1 MRLKLNRLLKNFQ
14 GTEFYRGQN
23 ENLEIIEKAF
33 EGIKTSFAN
42 VHTRIN
48 NLILGTGSMAEL
60 VDARMDA
67 EGNVH
72 DVVKSRL
79 DTEYNKLLAK
89 IKKTVR
95 VTDFGAVG
103 DGVTDDT
110 EAFRKAFGTGK
121 VRVIVPQ
128 GVYVV
133 RGLKIPSWVYLIGDG
148 KGLTILILHE
158 DTPASEWVITN
169 QDYTNGNRNIIIE
182 GMTLDWNKARQG
194 GVGATGGQHS
204 SCLALAKVKFAW
216 IRDVEAL
223 NAGLHGF
230 DITAPT
236 YDHAPETDYTKDGCR
251 FVWIDNCD
259 ASGYGDD
266 GITTHYSEFIW
277 ISKNNLVNPDGD
289 AHEDGVSNSNGIEI
303 DDGSKHVWVI
313 ANYTSGNIRGVEV
326 KAHAEWPAAQDVHI
340 LSHVSY
346 QDVRS
351 YDLRHIGHHSA
362 EDPDSTTAFNVTLTD
377 CTAIE
382 PVFNPLYAGLTP
394 RALAISAYV
403 NVDIQGFKA
412 IGDPLYDYDDNPVIA
427 IQYKSRNI
435 GLKGIAI
442 KGFKKASTDIRLIGG
457 DQKTDNINISNVNIY
472 KSAKEGIGIGSVIYH
487 VNISNVTMIG
497 EDGQVGLSS
506 VNSQD
511 SIVGVHAEGYALAA
525 SIAGNDYV
533 DFVPNNL
540 KGGTRIA
547 SPSGYVGTDTSALI
561 GTTSD
566 SKAIAAKAVAIA
578 SSNVEAAG
586 ENSLVGASSGNSK
599 TEGYRDFMFGVNNSR
614 TKGKDQNSKGI
625 LASNAVENDNN
636 YSVVGGYGDSET
648 PSTANIKWLLD
659 SITGEGK
666 FAGQVTGASSFSD
679 FGEYFESLDGSA
691 IPAGTIVTLEKG
703 KGKIRPAQK
712 GERMKGVISKT
723 AGIMLGQSTYHWQGR
738 YLRDDFGEVLL
749 EKRMVKIK
757 GDDGNFREEMQMMPI
772 ENPDYQE
779 ELSYQSREERP
790 EWNKVGLLGQVR
802 IRVDDTVGEE
812 DHVIANGG
820 LATRAD
826 DPAKGYEVMEILIP
840 YDANKGYGVALCLVH
855 PM

>member
-1 MRLKLNRLLKNFQ
+1 MKLNRLIGKFQ
-14 GTEFYRGQN
+14 GVLFARKQN
-23 ENLEIIEKAF
+23 ENFDIIEQAYAEATKK
-33 EGIKTSFAN
+33 IDDLN
-42 VHTRIN
+42 TRIN
-48 NLILGTGSMAEL
+48 NLILSTGSLAEL
-60 VDARMDA
+60 IDARTTA
-67 EGNVH
+67 EGVAESLLK
-72 DVVKSRL
+72 VRL
-79 DTEYNKLLAK
+79 DKEYNKLLSK
-89 IKKTVR
+89 INKTVR

-103 DGVTDDT
+103 DGVTDDS
-110 EAFRKAFGTGK
+110 EAFRKALGTGK

-128 GVYVV
+128 GTYIVK
-133 RGLKIPSWVYLIGDG
+133 GIKLPSWTYFIGDG
-148 KGLTILILHE
+148 KGLTILKLHE

-169 QDYTNGNRNIIIE
+169 QDYVNGNRNIVIE
-182 GMTLDWNKARQG
+182 GMTLDWNKERQG

-204 SCLALAKVKFAW
+204 SCLTLAKVNFAW
-216 IRDVEAL
+216 IKDVEGI
-223 NAGLHGF
+223 NPGLHSF

-236 YDHAPETDYTKDGCR
+236 YDHLPETDYTKDGCR
-251 FVWIDNCD
+251 FIWIDNCVG
-259 ASGYGDD
+259 SGYGDD
-266 GITTHYSEFIW
+266 GITTHYSEYIW
-277 ISKNNLVNPDGD
+277 ITNNHLSDPDGD

-303 DDGSKHVWVI
+303 DDGSKHIWVI
-313 ANYTSGNIRGVEV
+313 NNYTTGNIRGVEV
-326 KAHAEWPAAQDVHI
+326 KAHTEWPAAQDVHLI
-340 LSHVSY
+340 GHTSY
-346 QDVRS
+346 RDVRC
-351 YDLRHIGHHSA
+351 YDFRHIGHHLA
-362 EDPDSTTAFNVTLTD
+362 EDPDSTTAYDVVVTN
-377 CTAIE
+377 CAAIE
-382 PVFNPLYAGLTP
+382 PVFNSLYEGLTP

-403 NVDIQGFKA
+403 NVNISGFTA
-412 IGDPLYDYDDNPVIA
+412 IGDPTYDYGDNPIIA

-435 GLKGIAI
+435 GLHNINMR
-442 KGFKKASTDIRLIGG
+442 GFKKATYDIRLNGG
-457 DQKTDNINISNVNIY
+457 DQKTDNLNLSNIQIY
-472 KSAKEGIGIGSVIYH
+472 KSAKIGIGIGSTIYH

-497 EDGQVGLSS
+497 EDGQIGLSS

-525 SIAGNDYV
+525 SIAGNDYK
-533 DFVPNNL
+533 DFVPNNI
-540 KGGTRIA
+540 KGGSRIA
-547 SPSGYVGTDTSALI
+547 SPSGYAAKETSALI

-566 SKAIAAKAVAIA
+566 SKATGEKSVALA

-586 ENSLVGASSGNSK
+586 ENSLVAAASGNSK
-599 TEGYRDFMFGVNNSR
+599 TEGYRDFVIGANNSR
-614 TKGKDQNSKGI
+614 TKGKDENSKGI

-666 FAGQVTGASSFSD
+666 FAGPVTGASSFSD
-679 FGEYFESLDGSA
+679 FGEYFESLDGTA
-691 IPAGTIVTLEKG
+691 IPAGTIITLEKG

-757 GDDGNFREEMQMMPI
+757 DDDGEIREELQMMPI

-779 ELSYQSREERP
+779 ELSYKSREERP

-802 IRVDDTVGEE
+802 IRIDDTVGEE
-812 DHVIANGG
+812 DYVTANGE

-826 DPAKGYEVMEILIP
+826 DPSIGYEVMEILIP
-840 YDANKGYGVALCLVH
+840 YDENKGYGVALCLVH

>member
-1 MRLKLNRLLKNFQ
+1 MKLNRLIGKFQ
-14 GTEFYRGQN
+14 GVLFARKQN
-23 ENLEIIEKAF
+23 ENFDIIEQAYAEATRKIN
-33 EGIKTSFAN
+33 EVN
-42 VHTRIN
+42 TRIN
-48 NLILGTGSMAEL
+48 NLILSTGSLAEL
-60 VDARMDA
+60 VDARTDA
-67 EGNVH
+67 EGVAQT
-72 DVVKSRL
+72 VLKERL
-79 DTEYNKLLAK
+79 DKEYNKLLSK

-103 DGVTDDT
+103 DGITDDT
-110 EAFRKAFGTGK
+110 DAFRKALGTGK
-121 VRVIVPQ
+121 VRVVVPA
-128 GVYVV
+128 GIYVV
-133 RGLKIPSWVYLIGDG
+133 RGLKLPSWVELVGDG
-148 KGLTILILHE
+148 MGLTIIILHE
-158 DTPASEWVITN
+158 ETPASEWVITN
-169 QDYTNGNRNIIIE
+169 QDYVNGNRNISIK
-182 GMTLDWNKARQG
+182 GMTLDWNKTRQG

-216 IRDVEAL
+216 IKEVEGI
-223 NAGLHGF
+223 NPGLHSF

-236 YDHAPETDYTKDGCR
+236 YDHAPETDYTKDGSR
-251 FVWIDNCD
+251 FVWIDNCVG
-259 ASGYGDD
+259 SGYGDD
-266 GITTHYSEFIW
+266 GITTHYSEYIW
-277 ISKNNLVNPDGD
+277 ISNNHLSDPDGD

-313 ANYTSGNIRGVEV
+313 NNYTTGNIRGVEV
-326 KAHAEWPAAQDVHI
+326 KAHTEWPAAQDVHLI
-340 LSHVSY
+340 GHVSY
-346 QDVRS
+346 RDVRC
-351 YDLRHIGHHSA
+351 YDFRHIGHHLA
-362 EDPDSTTAFNVTLTD
+362 EDPDSTTAYDVVMTN

-382 PVFNPLYAGLTP
+382 PVFNDLYEGLTP

-403 NVDIQGFKA
+403 NVNISGFTA
-412 IGDPLYDYDDNPVIA
+412 IGDPTYDYGDNPIIA

-435 GLKGIAI
+435 GLHNINMR
-442 KGFKKASTDIRLIGG
+442 GFKKATYDIRLSGG
-457 DQKTDNINISNVNIY
+457 DQKTDNINLSNIQIY
-472 KSAKEGIGIGSVIYH
+472 KSAKIGIGIGSTIYH

-525 SIAGNDYV
+525 SIAGNDYK
-533 DFVPNNL
+533 DFVPNNI

-547 SPSGYVGTDTSALI
+547 SSSGYAAKETSALI

-566 SKAIAAKAVAIA
+566 SKATGEKSVALA

-599 TEGYRDFMFGVNNSR
+599 TEGYRDFIIGSNNSR
-614 TKGKDQNSKGI
+614 TKGKDENSKGI
-625 LASNAVENDNN
+625 LSSNAVENDNN

-679 FGEYFESLDGSA
+679 FGEYFESLDGTA

-738 YLRDDFGEVLL
+738 YLKDDFGEVLL

-757 GDDGNFREEMQMMPI
+757 DDDGNVREELQMLPI

-779 ELSYQSREERP
+779 ELSYKSREERP

-826 DPAKGYEVMEILIP
+826 DPNQGYEVMEIIIP
-840 YDANKGYGVALCLVH
+840 YDENKGYGVALCLVH

>member
-1 MRLKLNRLLKNFQ
+1 MKLNRLIGKFQ
-14 GTEFYRGQN
+14 GVLFARKQN
-23 ENLEIIEKAF
+23 ENFDIIEQAYEEATRKIN
-33 EGIKTSFAN
+33 EVN
-42 VHTRIN
+42 TRIN
-48 NLILGTGSMAEL
+48 NLILSTGSLAEL
-60 VDARMDA
+60 VDARTTA
-67 EGNVH
+67 EGVAESLLK
-72 DVVKSRL
+72 VRL
-79 DTEYNKLLAK
+79 DKEYNKLLSK
-89 IKKTVR
+89 INKTVR

-103 DGVTDDT
+103 DGVTDDS
-110 EAFRKAFGTGK
+110 EAFRKALGTGK

-128 GVYVV
+128 GTYIVK
-133 RGLKIPSWVYLIGDG
+133 GIKLPSWTYFIGDG
-148 KGLTILILHE
+148 KGLTILKLHE

-169 QDYTNGNRNIIIE
+169 QDYINGNRNIVIE
-182 GMTLDWNKARQG
+182 GMTLDWNKERQG

-204 SCLALAKVKFAW
+204 SCLTLAKVNFAW
-216 IRDVEAL
+216 IKDVEGI
-223 NAGLHGF
+223 NPGLHSF

-251 FVWIDNCD
+251 FIWLDNCV

-266 GITTHYSEFIW
+266 GITTHYSEYIW
-277 ISKNNLVNPDGD
+277 ITNSHLSNPDGD

-313 ANYTSGNIRGVEV
+313 NNYTSGNIRGVEV
-326 KAHAEWPAAQDVHI
+326 KAHTEWPAAQDVHI
-340 LSHVSY
+340 IGHTSY
-346 QDVRS
+346 RDVRC
-351 YDLRHIGHHSA
+351 YDFRHIGHHTA
-362 EDPDSTTAFNVTLTD
+362 EDPDSTTAYDVVVTN

-382 PVFNPLYAGLTP
+382 PVFNPLYEGLTP
-394 RALAISAYV
+394 RALAISAYINV
-403 NVDIQGFKA
+403 NISGFTA
-412 IGDPLYDYDDNPVIA
+412 IGDPTYDYGDNPVIA

-435 GLKGIAI
+435 GMHNFNIR
-442 KGFKKASTDIRLIGG
+442 GFKKASADIRLIGG
-457 DQKTDNINISNVNIY
+457 DQKTDNINISNIQIY
-472 KSAKEGIGIGSVIYH
+472 KSAKVGIAIGSTIYH
-487 VNISNVTMIG
+487 VNLTNITMIG
-497 EDGQVGLSS
+497 EDGQIGLSS

-533 DFVPNNL
+533 DFVPNNI

-547 SPSGYVGTDTSALI
+547 SPSGYAAKETSSLI

-566 SKAIAAKAVAIA
+566 SKATGEKAVALA

-599 TEGYRDFMFGVNNSR
+599 TEGYRDFVIGSNNSR
-614 TKGKDQNSKGI
+614 TKGKDENSKGI

-648 PSTANIKWLLD
+648 PSTVNIKWLLD

-666 FAGQVTGASSFSD
+666 FAGPVTGASSFSD
-679 FGEYFESLDGSA
+679 FGEYFESLDGAA

-757 GDDGNFREEMQMMPI
+757 DDDGNIREEMQMMPI

-820 LATRAD
+820 LATRVD
-826 DPAKGYEVMEILIP
+826 DPAKGYEVMEIIIP

>member
-1 MRLKLNRLLKNFQ
+1 MKLNRLLENIQ
-14 GTEFYRGQN
+14 GSIFRRRQN
-23 ENLEIIEKAF
+23 ENFDIIEQAYAEATKKIN
-33 EGIKTSFAN
+33 EVN
-42 VHTRIN
+42 TRIN
-48 NLILGTGSMAEL
+48 NLILSTGSLAEL
-60 VDARMDA
+60 VDARTDA
-67 EGNVH
+67 EG
-72 DVVKSRL
+72 VVQTVLKERL
-79 DTEYNKLLAK
+79 DKEYNKLLSK

-103 DGVTDDT
+103 DGITDDT
-110 EAFRKAFGTGK
+110 DAFRKALGTGK
-121 VRVIVPQ
+121 VRVVVPA
-128 GVYVV
+128 GIYVV
-133 RGLKIPSWVYLIGDG
+133 RGLKIPSWVELVGDG
-148 KGLTILILHE
+148 MGLTIIILHE
-158 DTPASEWVITN
+158 ETPASEWVITN
-169 QDYTNGNRNIIIE
+169 QDYVNGNRNISIK
-182 GMTLDWNKARQG
+182 GMTLDWNKTRQG

-216 IRDVEAL
+216 MKEVEGI
-223 NAGLHGF
+223 NPGLHSF

-251 FVWIDNCD
+251 FVWIDNCVG
-259 ASGYGDD
+259 SGYGDD
-266 GITTHYSEFIW
+266 GITTHYSEYIW
-277 ISKNNLVNPDGD
+277 ITNNHLSDPDGD

-313 ANYTSGNIRGVEV
+313 NNYTTGNIRGVEV
-326 KAHAEWPAAQDVHI
+326 KAHTEWPAAQDVHLI
-340 LSHVSY
+340 GHTSY
-346 QDVRS
+346 RDVRC
-351 YDLRHIGHHSA
+351 YDFRHIGHHTV
-362 EDPDSTTAFNVTLTD
+362 EDPDSTTAYDVVVTN

-382 PVFNPLYAGLTP
+382 PVFNALYEGLTP

-403 NVDIQGFKA
+403 NVNISGFTA
-412 IGDPLYDYDDNPVIA
+412 IGDPTYDYGDNPVIA

-435 GLKGIAI
+435 GMHNFNIR
-442 KGFKKASTDIRLIGG
+442 GFKKASADIRLIGG
-457 DQKTDNINISNVNIY
+457 DQKTDNINISNIQIY
-472 KSAKEGIGIGSVIYH
+472 KSAKVGIAIGSTIYH
-487 VNISNVTMIG
+487 VNLTNITMIG
-497 EDGQVGLSS
+497 EDGQIGLSS

-525 SIAGNDYV
+525 SIAGNEYK
-533 DFVPNNL
+533 DFVPNNI

-547 SPSGYVGTDTSALI
+547 SPSGYAAKETSALI

-566 SKAIAAKAVAIA
+566 SKATAEKAVALA

-599 TEGYRDFMFGVNNSR
+599 TEGYRDFVIGSNNSR
-614 TKGKDQNSKGI
+614 TKGKDENSKGI

-648 PSTANIKWLLD
+648 PSTVNIKWLLD

-666 FAGQVTGASSFSD
+666 FAGPVTGASSFSD
-679 FGEYFESLDGSA
+679 FGEYFESLDGTS

-749 EKRMVKIK
+749 EERIVKIK
-757 GDDGNFREEMQMMPI
+757 DDDGNVREERQMMPI

-779 ELSYQSREERP
+779 ELSYKSREERP

-820 LATRAD
+820 LATKAD
-826 DPAKGYEVMEILIP
+826 DPTNGYEVMEIIIP